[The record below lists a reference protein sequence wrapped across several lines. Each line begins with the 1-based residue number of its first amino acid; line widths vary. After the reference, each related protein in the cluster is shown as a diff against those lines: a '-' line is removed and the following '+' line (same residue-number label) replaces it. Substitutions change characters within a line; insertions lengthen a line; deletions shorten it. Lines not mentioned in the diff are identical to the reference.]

1 MGLLVSAGRGVGIFR
16 RGFTLF
22 LLHGEE
28 SGDGADKQADD
39 WELFHKQRL
48 LVSSAHIVYNV
59 DIRRKPL
66 GVKATL

>member
-39 WELFHKQRL
+39 WSFFIN
-48 LVSSAHIVYNV
+48 SAS
-59 DIRRKPL
+59 RE
-66 GVKATL
+66 